1 MSLLN
6 RINCQE
12 MHTMITPEEMKELM
26 ALKAAISYNP
36 ASVTPE
42 KQELFTQLLIRSFEH
57 RGVAFVEPEM
67 ANSN

>member
-1 MSLLN
+1 
-6 RINCQE
+6 
-12 MHTMITPEEMKELM
+12 MITPEEMKELM

-36 ASVTPE
+36 ATVTPE

-67 ANSN
+67 VNSN